1 MKHRIFCLT
10 ALLLALCLL
19 CACAKAPS
27 NASSAAPAEDSSA
40 ASASAPAE
48 TAPAEDPVVATVNG
62 TDILYSEFAAQM
74 VNIESMY
81 SAMSATLSADEINR
95 KLTEQASGVLETL
108 INQVLLEQ
116 KAEQL
121 GITLTA
127 AQEAEVSA
135 AWDGVKARFQQTIAA
150 NYPTFTGEDLDAM
163 VLLALESS
171 GLTEEMVTES
181 ARTSALIAGL
191 RSRVDADIPDASDAD
206 ARALYDTLLAEQRTE
221 FADNPSTFE
230 SAMLGNTVVVYI
242 PAAYRVLHE
251 WDVRYDNEVIALLN
265 QLEEI
270 DTDESTAYEDT
281 LAAEQTRAQEQLAAI
296 RAQLA
301 AGADFDTLYAAANDG
316 ASPRINYLCETTDR
330 FSPDYFS
337 AAMSIPAEGGVAD
350 DAVALKYGYT
360 LLYWA
365 DTLQPGVVPFETVK
379 EELTAQFTQQARD
392 ENWKTVQAAWRA
404 AADVSIDKALIT
416 YS

>member
-1 MKHRIFCLT
+1 MKHRIFCLI

-19 CACAKAPS
+19 CACAKSPS
-27 NASSAAPAEDSSA
+27 NASSAAPTEDSSA

-48 TAPAEDPVVATVNG
+48 SAPAEDPAVATVNG

-74 VNIESMY
+74 VNVEAMY

-135 AWDGVKARFQQTIAA
+135 AWDGVKARFQQTVAA

-301 AGADFDTLYAAANDG
+301 AGANFDTLYAAANDG